1 MLMKYAAPHDR
12 IGHVT
17 ARSWGMFDDT
27 RMFSMNWLSR
37 SLLCLLVTVGAGCAN
52 LSTVPTH
59 PAEPQ
64 ARPAPLLLISIDAYR
79 YDYIERGFSPTL
91 AMLAK
96 GGVQAASMQPS
107 FPSLTFPNHYTIV
120 TGLRPDHHGIV
131 NNTMFDATLGKFS
144 LGNREAVSDGRWWA
158 AGTPIW
164 ETAEQRGLRTATM
177 FWPGSEAD
185 IHHHHPDYWKPFDE
199 KVTAARRVDQVLAW
213 LDLPPDQRP
222 TFLTLYFD
230 AVDHAGHTYGPDSP
244 QVNAALRDTDAAM
257 ARLVQGLRQRG
268 LFDTINMIVLADHG
282 MASNPLSNSVM
293 IDRMIPID
301 QLQTVSMGVLAGF
314 NPKSDSTSDRGHFAA
329 TEHQLEQPQQ
339 HMQCWDKTRV
349 PPRLVYGSNPR
360 VPQLLC
366 LADVG
371 WRITTTEYAASH
383 QGHIS
388 IGEHGYDNADPL
400 MQALFIAHGPAFQV
414 DVKVNAFP
422 NVDVYPLMTHLL
434 GIPAVA
440 NDGDY
445 NAVKEMLKPAD
456 R

>member
-1 MLMKYAAPHDR
+1 
-12 IGHVT
+12 
-17 ARSWGMFDDT
+17 
-27 RMFSMNWLSR
+27 MFSMNWLSR